1 MMGSAEKILLEII
14 DMLNG
19 DGHETVLY
27 TLDMTEWGRSSGNA
41 MDVLD
46 KIDRWK
52 NELGLNRHSLPR

>member
-1 MMGSAEKILLEII
+1 MRGGAKKILLEII

-19 DGHETVLY
+19 DGHEIVIY
-27 TLDMTEWGRSSGNA
+27 TRDRTEWSRSSGNA

-46 KIDRWK
+46 KIDGWK